1 MNYQDYHLSKKERLY
16 GWIIALG
23 ITSVIAF
30 LFYRSWWAMLL
41 LPAMYPVIQRR
52 LKVQLQKKRLGDL
65 QEHFMQGIQVLN
77 SGLQAGM
84 SMENAWKEVEKECE
98 LLYGKQDAFYLEVR
112 TMNRTVTYNQP
123 IEQLFL
129 DFSHRTGIADII
141 SFAEIFGYGKRS
153 GGNWKIIL
161 DRTVTQI
168 AERYEAEREIAVMVA
183 AKRLEQQVM
192 NLVPLGMLLFLQVS
206 SWEYVSVLYH
216 NSLGVMC
223 MSICL
228 AVYLFAICL
237 AEKIMEI
244 RV

>member
-1 MNYQDYHLSKKERLY
+1 
-16 GWIIALG
+16 
-23 ITSVIAF
+23 
-30 LFYRSWWAMLL
+30 
-41 LPAMYPVIQRR
+41 
-52 LKVQLQKKRLGDL
+52 
-65 QEHFMQGIQVLN
+65 MQGIQVLN

-98 LLYGKQDAFYLEVR
+98 LLYGKQDAFYQEVR